1 MLDDNRFLIWFEGWG
16 DEWMM
21 WLDRRYD
28 LARIRP
34 CQPEVG
40 GLGKRGP
47 LQRQQLIDR
56 QRLAITRILAK
67 RLDPDA
73 DSIFPD
79 GAVWKIPQTS
89 PAQGVLPSPYCRG
102 WESNRRAFTAEW
114 RDMEQPDLLVTG
126 GRKAEDTAP
135 FEASLPP
142 AVDAESWAHS
152 QARYLQAGHW
162 VDCNGWSAAA
172 TANDGPFPLPVSLRH
187 NLSASTS
194 DEPQTQVRKPWY
206 RVHLE
211 SLPYV
216 ELHATW
222 RPDSAVVGVLDD
234 RAIVQIESIV
244 TGSKHFPP
252 ELGRLDLRAMAR
264 CVVFPDGWV
273 EGDSDDEDDYDSDDG
288 IEQDAR
294 QHVVGWFMVRN
305 KNGMNHTRAV
315 AAPSWADKAEA
326 AAAEA
331 LALADAAVEPDSE
344 AAS

>member
-1 MLDDNRFLIWFEGWG
+1 
-16 DEWMM
+16 
-21 WLDRRYD
+21 
-28 LARIRP
+28 
-34 CQPEVG
+34 
-40 GLGKRGP
+40 
-47 LQRQQLIDR
+47 
-56 QRLAITRILAK
+56 
-67 RLDPDA
+67 
-73 DSIFPD
+73 
-79 GAVWKIPQTS
+79 
-89 PAQGVLPSPYCRG
+89 
-102 WESNRRAFTAEW
+102 
-114 RDMEQPDLLVTG
+114 MEQPDLLVTG

-152 QARYLQAGHW
+152 QARYLQARHW

-194 DEPQTQVRKPWY
+194 DEPQTQVSKPWY

-234 RAIVQIESIV
+234 RATVQIESIV